1 MTQILNKFNFFFIYS
16 YYFSNLFPKF
26 VNFISTFQTNLNL
39 LNLNLNTSTYLLDL
53 AMILKFNTNF
63 RFQCLIDLS
72 AIDYPFRTD
81 SRFTVYY
88 LFSSYSPNPIRTM
101 IQVSISSI
109 TKLDSMT
116 KYFDSANW
124 LERELYDMFGIY
136 FVNHPDLRR
145 ILTDYGFEG
154 FPLRKDFPLTGYFE
168 IRYDEEVKKIL
179 VEPVTV
185 MQSFRN
191 FEFTSPWRLHN

>member
-39 LNLNLNTSTYLLDL
+39 LNLSLNNSIYLLDL
-53 AMILKFNTNF
+53 AMILRFNTNF
-63 RFQCLIDLS
+63 RFQCLIDVS
-72 AIDYPFRTD
+72 AIDYPFRID

-88 LFSSYSPNPIRTM
+88 LFSSYSPNPIRAM
-101 IQVSISSI
+101 LQVSTSAIA
-109 TKLDSMT
+109 KLDSMT

-185 MQSFRN
+185 IQSFRN
-191 FEFTSPWRLHN
+191 FEFTSPWRLYN